1 MGQTVTLWSMYGV
14 SKAKTAKAI
23 LFLNTETN
31 QEAWMPL
38 TVAMV
43 KFIGKDYKVKVTVPG
58 WFYNKIQWK
67 APTTYVPKAKPAN
80 PYMGADVGNMLEEQ
94 LILGEQLSAFQ
105 EGAMGDGPE
114 QDKAM
119 EELSRRIALIDEAVK
134 AAYA

>member
-14 SKAKTAKAI
+14 SKAKTAKAV

-38 TVAMV
+38 TVAQV

-67 APTTYVPKAKPAN
+67 APSTFTPKAKPAN
-80 PYMGADVGNMLEEQ
+80 PYIGADVGNM
-94 LILGEQLSAFQ
+94 
-105 EGAMGDGPE
+105 
-114 QDKAM
+114 M
-119 EELSRRIALIDEAVK
+119 EERMVLQEIADSETGDEKAKLLARIALIDEATK
-134 AAYA
+134 LAMA